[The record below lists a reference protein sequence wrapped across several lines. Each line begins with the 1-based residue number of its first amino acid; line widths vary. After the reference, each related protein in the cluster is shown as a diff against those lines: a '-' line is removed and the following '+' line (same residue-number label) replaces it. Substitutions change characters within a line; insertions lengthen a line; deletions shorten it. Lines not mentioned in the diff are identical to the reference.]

1 MLFNFTQ
8 NKAPTRGFTLI
19 ELLVVIAIIGMLS
32 SVVLASLNSA
42 RGKARDA
49 RRLSDLNQLRTA
61 LELYRDTN
69 NRYPGS
75 TLSGSGCWWLWAS
88 GNTSGGGTFL
98 PELVTSGAMPSV
110 PKESFIS
117 GCTYRYVY
125 FNTTNT
131 ACGPAGNYA
140 VILATLEGN
149 APDSCRP
156 QCTTG
161 WGWGEPTDPKA
172 CFYILKE

>member
-1 MLFNFTQ
+1 MRLRNFND
-8 NKAPTRGFTLI
+8 RGFTLI

-42 RGKARDA
+42 RAKARDA

-61 LELYRDTN
+61 LELYRDSN

-75 TLSGSGCWWLWAS
+75 TLSGSGCWWIWAS
-88 GNTSGGGTFL
+88 GNTVGGGTFL
-98 PELVTSGAMPSV
+98 PELVTGGAIPSV
-110 PKESFIS
+110 PKESTIA
-117 GCTYRYVY
+117 GCTYRYAY
-125 FNTTNT
+125 FNTAST

-140 VILATLEGN
+140 VILATLEGD
-149 APDSCRP
+149 APASCRP
-156 QCTTG
+156 QCTIG

-172 CFYILKE
+172 CFYVLKE